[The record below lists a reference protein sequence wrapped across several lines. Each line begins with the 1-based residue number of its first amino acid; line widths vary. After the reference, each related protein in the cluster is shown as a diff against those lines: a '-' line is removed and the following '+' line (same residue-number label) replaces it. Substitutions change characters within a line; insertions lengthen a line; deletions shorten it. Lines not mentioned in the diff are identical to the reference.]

1 MKRRALPMAL
11 TVVVAAA
18 VVIGGLTFSRFVQ
31 ESLWQESVTDVLEVT
46 SQGRHALDAY
56 LGTDFNALDLF
67 VAEAARVDGADE
79 AAIGA
84 AIELFDRETDD
95 STYLTVDLAS
105 GRLYRTGDQ
114 AASNV
119 LDEDQV
125 DALREM
131 PESGILQPFLDE
143 VTGVNSIAV
152 YKKFTFADGTQAFA
166 RKARPVSTLVD
177 EFSLTFY
184 DNTGFFYVVNAQGD
198 VLVRSMHSASNR
210 TFANI
215 FDIVRRA
222 RQRRGRRRIL
232 RGVARQGTE
241 RHRPVRVRRRAVPVL
256 LHADGER
263 RGLEPGVHHPQR
275 GHHGAGGRRP
285 ARHGGPVHGH
295 SHRASGRAAGLLADR
310 ARPSPRNRAHGLLRQ
325 PDGPVQLGQVQDRR
339 ERPAG
344 GRPRRPFHQRVPQR
358 RQGRPGRRPGAGR
371 RRRAGRR
378 GGGLLQHL
386 RLQAHQ
392 RRGRL
397 PARRRD
403 PHVAR
408 RGAGRRR
415 TARRHCQQAF
425 RRPLPAG
432 VPLPR
437 RAGGRGALP
446 SRGGPRAPAHGRRQ
460 AAFAAC
466 RPVLLG
472 RRARRHGRERAHGPR
487 PHRQDRRP
495 PRRQGAPSVQPHD
508 ARPAVAPG
516 GFGALHG
523 IGARETKGSSWS
535 SSPSTAR
542 TASACWA
549 ARRSCAGGAPAKG
562 W

>member
-177 EFSLTFY
+177 EFSLSFY
-184 DNTGFFYVVNAQGD
+184 DNTGFSYVVNAQGD

-215 FDIVRRA
+215 FDIVDA
-222 RQRRGRRRIL
+222 QGNDE
-232 RGVARQGTE
+232 GV
-241 RHRPVRVRRRAVPVL
+241 V
-256 LHADGER
+256 
-263 RGLEPGVHHPQR
+263 
-275 GHHGAGGRRP
+275 
-285 ARHGGPVHGH
+285 
-295 SHRASGRAAGLLADR
+295 ASFEASLAKGRAASPCSRTAASSTCSATRRWR
-310 ARPSPRNRAHGLLRQ
+310 APRAGAWCPSSPTRSSRS
-325 PDGPVQLGQVQDRR
+325 RR
-339 ERPAG
+339 TPSCA
-344 GRPRRPFHQRVPQR
+344 PRRPC
-358 RQGRPGRRPGAGR
+358 
-371 RRRAGRR
+371 
-378 GGGLLQHL
+378 
-386 RLQAHQ
+386 
-392 RRGRL
+392 
-397 PARRRD
+397 AR
-403 PHVAR
+403 
-408 RGAGRRR
+408 
-415 TARRHCQQAF
+415 
-425 RRPLPAG
+425 
-432 VPLPR
+432 
-437 RAGGRGALP
+437 
-446 SRGGPRAPAHGRRQ
+446 S
-460 AAFAAC
+460 
-466 RPVLLG
+466 
-472 RRARRHGRERAHGPR
+472 
-487 PHRQDRRP
+487 
-495 PRRQGAPSVQPHD
+495 
-508 ARPAVAPG
+508 
-516 GFGALHG
+516 
-523 IGARETKGSSWS
+523 
-535 SSPSTAR
+535 
-542 TASACWA
+542 
-549 ARRSCAGGAPAKG
+549 
-562 W
+562 

>member
-177 EFSLTFY
+177 EFSLSFY
-184 DNTGFFYVVNAQGD
+184 DNTGFSYVVNAQGD

-215 FDIVRRA
+215 FDIVDAQGNDEGVVASFEASLAKGQSGIALFAYGGEQYLFCYTPMESAEGWSLVSIIPNAVITEQADAVLRA
-222 RQRRGRRRIL
+222 
-232 RGVARQGTE
+232 T
-241 RHRPVRVRRRAVPVL
+241 
-256 LHADGER
+256 
-263 RGLEPGVHHPQR
+263 
-275 GHHGAGGRRP
+275 
-285 ARHGGPVHGH
+285 
-295 SHRASGRAAGLLADR
+295 AALCTVIAIGLLAVLL
-310 ARPSPRNRAHGLLRQ
+310 AFWLTGRAHHREIERMAYYDSLTGLYSSDKFKIEGNAL
-325 PDGPVQLGQVQDRR
+325 L
-339 ERPAG
+339 G
-344 GRPRRPFHQRVPQR
+344 GRPRRPFRQRVPQR
-358 RQGRPGRRPGAGR
+358 RQGRPGRRPGAGG

-378 GGGLLQHL
+378 GGCLLQHL

-397 PARRRD
+397 PTRRRD

-446 SRGGPRAPAHGRRQ
+446 
-460 AAFAAC
+460 
-466 RPVLLG
+466 RP
-472 RRARRHGRERAHGPR
+472 
-487 PHRQDRRP
+487 
-495 PRRQGAPSVQPHD
+495 
-508 ARPAVAPG
+508 
-516 GFGALHG
+516 
-523 IGARETKGSSWS
+523 WW
-535 SSPSTAR
+535 TAR
-542 TASACWA
+542 TGSRPPASSFRCTPACA
-549 ARRSCAGGAPAKG
+549 ARKTRPTPRT
-562 W
+562 